1 MGQIINKSM
10 VSRAIISKIEDER
23 NPKEIRTNHVVGYK
37 SPIEVSDGQSNKE
50 FTPDI
55 AAIYENETIVY
66 EIELDKQMPI
76 EKWQTLSKYV
86 RKYNG
91 SFYLVVPNTLKDLVK
106 KELEE
111 NEVNAGVITFATE

>member
-37 SPIEVSDGQSNKE
+37 SPIEVSDEKSNEE

-66 EIELDKQMPI
+66 EIELDKQMPVK
-76 EKWQTLSKYV
+76 KWQTLSKYV

-91 SFYLVVPNTLKDLVK
+91 SFYVVVPNTLKELVK
-106 KELEE
+106 NKLEE

>member
-1 MGQIINKSM
+1 MRQKINKSM

-37 SPIEVSDGQSNKE
+37 SPIEVSDEQSNNE

-66 EIELDKQMPI
+66 EIELEKEMPI
-76 EKWQTLSKYV
+76 KKWQTLSKYV

-91 SFYLVVPNTLKDLVK
+91 SFYLVVPNTLKELVK
-106 KELEE
+106 NKLEE